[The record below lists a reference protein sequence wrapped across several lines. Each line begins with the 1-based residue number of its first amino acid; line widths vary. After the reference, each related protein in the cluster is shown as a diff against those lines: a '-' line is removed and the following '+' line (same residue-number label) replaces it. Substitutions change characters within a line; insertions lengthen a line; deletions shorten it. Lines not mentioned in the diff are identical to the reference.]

1 MPRGGTGWTRLCL
14 KGGGEGRGDTHD
26 PPPTGAGGQ
35 ALPCDPP
42 EGDPGK
48 EGGAGFR
55 ARILVERK
63 HGVGREREMKDPTS
77 PPSQTVRPRKR
88 QRPLSRHTDLRPECT
103 ALLNPG
109 GLEINTWKFL

>member
-1 MPRGGTGWTRLCL
+1 MWGRVSVSDALCPGEAQAGHDCL

-77 PPSQTVRPRKR
+77 PPSQTDRSSSKAPAATLT
-88 QRPLSRHTDLRPECT
+88 PH
-103 ALLNPG
+103 
-109 GLEINTWKFL
+109 